1 MRNKIVMA
9 AAEEMI
15 ARGLKFTMGDL
26 AAKLHVSKSSL
37 YEYFPSK
44 EAIVNGV
51 LEMALDDMRRLDD
64 AIYDDPK
71 LSLAEKLRAL
81 FEVVPTVF
89 GPINNR
95 RLFDDLRLH
104 HPDGEKMIA
113 AFKEEQFR
121 RQSALIAEGVAN
133 QSIRRVNM
141 QVLQQLMVS
150 ATNDLFTYRFLADS
164 NMTIADA
171 LAALADIIVFGL
183 MPQNERQSLAH
194 DKKLA
199 EADTY
204 VDKISS

>member
-1 MRNKIVMA
+1 MRDKIVMA

-26 AAKLHVSKSSL
+26 AGKLHVSKSSL

-44 EAIVNGV
+44 DAIVNGV

-71 LSLAEKLRAL
+71 LSLAEKLRSL

-104 HPDGEKMIA
+104 HPDGEQMIA

-133 QSIRRVNM
+133 QSVRRVNM

-150 ATNDLFTYRFLADS
+150 ATNELFTYRFLADS

-183 MPQNERQSLAH
+183 MPQNERQPLER
-194 DKKLA
+194 KEKLA
-199 EADTY
+199 EADTH